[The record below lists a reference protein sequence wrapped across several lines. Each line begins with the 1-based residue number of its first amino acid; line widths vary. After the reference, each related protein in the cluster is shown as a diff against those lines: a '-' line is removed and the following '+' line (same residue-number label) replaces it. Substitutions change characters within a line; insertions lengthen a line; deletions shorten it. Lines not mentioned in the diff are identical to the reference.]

1 MVRERNPSRLFSKV
15 TIVGVGLMG
24 GSLGL
29 AIKKRG
35 LAKEVV
41 GLVRRRQTLVRAK
54 ALGAIDAGTLSLPQ
68 AVRGAELVIVATPV
82 NQLGNMLRDLAPH
95 LPAGCLVTDVGS
107 TKVRFLRDV
116 EKMFY
121 VPDLVTK
128 TVPVKPTF
136 TFVSS
141 HPMAGSEKEG
151 VEHARKDLY
160 ESSHCLLIRTKYT
173 PADAIARLET
183 FWRSVGCR
191 LVSVVTPEEHDHWV
205 AAVSHLPHA
214 LAACL
219 VNVVQDLAQHDPRL
233 VTAAGPGFRD
243 TTRVAAGAPA
253 LWTEIL
259 LSNREEVCGM
269 IQLLRQQLSR
279 METALQSNEP
289 RRLSAQL
296 EQASSFRQEL
306 EKKRRVRK
314 VH

>member
-1 MVRERNPSRLFSKV
+1 MVRERNPTRMFSKV

-35 LAKEVV
+35 LAREVV

-54 ALGAIDAGTLSLPQ
+54 ALGVIDSGTLSIPQ
-68 AVRGAELVIVATPV
+68 AVHGAQLVVVATHV
-82 NQLGNMLRDLAPH
+82 NQLAPMLRQLAPH
-95 LPAGCLVTDVGS
+95 LPEGCLVTDVGS
-107 TKVRFLRDV
+107 VKVRFLRDV

-151 VEHARKDLY
+151 VENARKDLY
-160 ESSHCLLIRTKYT
+160 EGSHCMLIRTKYT
-173 PADAIARLET
+173 PPEAIARLEA
-183 FWRSVGCR
+183 FWRATGCR
-191 LVSVVTPEEHDHWV
+191 LVNVVTPEEHDRWV

-219 VNVVQDLAQHDPRL
+219 VNVARDLSQKDPRL
-233 VTAAGPGFRD
+233 ATAVGSGFRD
-243 TTRVAAGAPA
+243 TTRISAGSPA
-253 LWTEIL
+253 LWTDIL
-259 LSNREEVCGM
+259 LSNREEICGM

-279 METALQSNEP
+279 LETALQSNEP
-289 RRLSAQL
+289 RRLLAQL
-296 EQASSFRQEL
+296 EQAASFRLEL

-314 VH
+314 IH

>member
-1 MVRERNPSRLFSKV
+1 MVRERNPSRLFKKV

-35 LAKEVV
+35 LAREVV

-54 ALGAIDAGTLSLPQ
+54 ALGAIDSGTLSIAQ
-68 AVRGAELVIVATPV
+68 AVHGAELVVVATPV
-82 NQLGNMLRDLAPH
+82 NQLANMLRELAPH

-107 TKVRFLRDV
+107 TKVRFLQEV
-116 EKMFY
+116 EKMFF

-128 TVPVKPTF
+128 VVPVKPAF

-151 VEHARKDLY
+151 VENARKDLY
-160 ESSHCLLIRTKYT
+160 EGSHCMLVRTKYT
-173 PADAIARLET
+173 PSEAITRLEA
-183 FWRSVGCR
+183 FWRGTGCR
-191 LVSVVTPEEHDHWV
+191 LVSVVTPEEHDRWV

-214 LAACL
+214 VAACL
-219 VNVVQDLAQHDPRL
+219 VNVVRDLSQKDARL
-233 VTAAGPGFRD
+233 ASAAGSGFRD
-243 TTRVAAGAPA
+243 TTRVAAGPPA
-253 LWTEIL
+253 LWTDIL
-259 LSNREEVCGM
+259 LSNREKLCGM
-269 IQLLRQQLSR
+269 IQVLRQQLSR

-289 RRLSAQL
+289 RRLLEQL
-296 EQASSFRQEL
+296 EQAAVFRQEL